1 MPETVK
7 FLEGLYGTTVVPVTD
22 PGVTVDFIVTLGKD
36 APDKAVDA
44 VG

>member
-7 FLEGLYGTTVVPVTD
+7 YLEDLYGATVVPVTD

-36 APDKAVDA
+36 APDKEVQA